1 MICYDEARYVRTFCR
16 NAKGGIMGY
25 TCRAACDQ
33 KALTARSRALRKTIR
48 SEQSFVVRYRGG
60 WVIVLAVV
68 GLWLSWGTAWQ
79 MALTC
84 VAILGLVVVNWKGDN
99 IDAYAAKRWGY
110 RNRDFDDASFCADH
124 FLIKTAAA
132 ESRWQYDKILA
143 LAETGAY
150 LVLVMGKDHA
160 LAMEKATLAGGSL
173 PEFRRFLEDKS
184 GRTIRNIRG

>member
-1 MICYDEARYVRTFCR
+1 MEF
-16 NAKGGIMGY
+16 

-33 KALTARSRALRKTIR
+33 KALTARSRALRKTVR
-48 SEQSFVVRYRGG
+48 AEQNFLVRHRG
-60 WVIVLAVV
+60 WQVIALLAV

-84 VAILGLVVVNWKGDN
+84 AVIFGLLLVHWKGDA

-110 RNRDFDDASFCADH
+110 RSRDFDDAAFCPDH
-124 FLIKTAAA
+124 FLVKTAAA

-143 LAETGAY
+143 LAETGSY
-150 LVLVMGKDHA
+150 LVLVVGKDHA

-184 GRTIRNIRG
+184 GRTIQNIGG